1 MGNLRWAAYTPEQ
14 INWAARSRVEAYTRR
29 DVGGLEDQPA
39 MPRAGIVS
47 GLLFTL
53 AMVVLAVAT
62 YLVL

>member
-29 DVGGLEDQPA
+29 EVGLEEQPV
-39 MPRAGIVS
+39 MPRAGIVP